1 MFPITQRLDAIYL
14 LCKRNKNK
22 LLNQFSFYRKRYFF
36 FTFQNVYFV
45 HNSECVYGIKQ
56 SLTCNVLS
64 MKQIVNK
71 NKWWK
76 ITKACSFEIRK
87 KICSHASDSYQPCL
101 WPAFGHGAWSNP
113 IVPGVFATSVKFN
126 PQLMLKFI
134 DVAECKHANYVI
146 PLVLCFQ

>member
-1 MFPITQRLDAIYL
+1 M
-14 LCKRNKNK
+14 
-22 LLNQFSFYRKRYFF
+22 SF
-36 FTFQNVYFV
+36 VS
-45 HNSECVYGIKQ
+45 NSECIDGIKQ
-56 SLTCNVLS
+56 SLTGNVLS
-64 MKQIVNK
+64 MTQIVNK